1 MKRFNASSSTSSSSS
16 ATPACKRQRPEE
28 TSGSDSDPSEVGDG
42 PCLKGRSELLLTHLS
57 MYPGEEANS
66 ESIASA
72 NGKSKQRIKELLGS
86 NSLCRCKR
94 NCRKAV
100 NFAMVFKV
108 CLTFWSLSKA
118 AQDCVLWGIQ
128 NMETGMENLE
138 RDDDDDSS
146 ESGSSARNSASC
158 SDAESESEPTSK
170 LLNTWFIQG
179 WVCDFIYRLSVLNVQ
194 KTTKIRQP

>member
-1 MKRFNASSSTSSSSS
+1 MLMIIKPFTCTAVLPVPFPMQRFNASSSSSS
-16 ATPACKRQRPEE
+16 ASSNATPARKRQRPEE
-28 TSGSDSDPSEVGDG
+28 TSGSDYDPSEAGDG
-42 PCLKGRSELLLTHLS
+42 PCLKGRSELLLTHMS

-72 NGKSKQRIKELLGS
+72 NGKSKARIKELLSS
-86 NSLCRCKR
+86 NSLCKCKR
-94 NCRKAV
+94 KCRQAV

-128 NMETGMENLE
+128 NMKSGMENIE
-138 RDDDDDSS
+138 RDDSS
-146 ESGSSARNSASC
+146 ESGSSAQNSGS
-158 SDAESESEPTSK
+158 SDTESESEPNSK

-179 WVCDFIYRLSVLNVQ
+179 RGL
-194 KTTKIRQP
+194 